1 MRRIRTGSVNPE
13 GGVAVNFALI
23 IRYAILALSSALMVL
38 GVLVTVGLM
47 VPRNFPG
54 EYRILL
60 GVIVFL
66 YGSYRFSVAYF
77 RHPKE

>member
-1 MRRIRTGSVNPE
+1 M
-13 GGVAVNFALI
+13 NFTVI

-38 GVLVTVGLM
+38 GVLVTAGLM

-60 GVIVFL
+60 GVVVFL
-66 YGSYRFSVAYF
+66 YGAYRFSVAYF
-77 RHPKE
+77 RSPKE